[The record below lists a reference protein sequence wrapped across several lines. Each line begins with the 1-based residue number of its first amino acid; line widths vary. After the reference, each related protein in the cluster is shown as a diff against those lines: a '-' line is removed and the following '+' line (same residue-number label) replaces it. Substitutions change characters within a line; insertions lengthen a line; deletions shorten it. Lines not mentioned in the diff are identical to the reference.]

1 LSPGPLSGVHWL
13 SAALALSLAVP
24 IAMPL
29 LRRRHACLWTVV
41 WNFGIFVIMSVAD
54 MMEQGGL
61 YGQIVYDL
69 GFNTAILGDPAQAY
83 RLVTAMYVHAGAL
96 HILMNMLILVLI
108 GVPFEDRI
116 GTYRWTAIYL
126 LTGII
131 GSLVDG
137 GFAAASGGSHIGIGA
152 SGAIFG
158 VMGAFAVLY
167 PRDEIPMVLGFVF
180 LQKVPVFVAVIVMAL
195 LESLYLIGTQPTDNI
210 GHLVHVASLVAGV
223 GLGLP
228 LGRLGRKDRERR
240 GRLLDGEAL
249 NELAVNAEL
258 IALRDK
264 ILKEDMP
271 EVRLAWLEEFARKAR
286 CPKCGRQLSHSPGKF
301 LCEGCGFKLAYIK

>member
-1 LSPGPLSGVHWL
+1 LSGVHWL
-13 SAALALSLAVP
+13 SVALAISLVVP

-29 LRRRHACLWTVV
+29 LRKRHACLWTVV
-41 WNFGIFVIMSVAD
+41 WNFGMFVVMSVAD
-54 MMEQGGL
+54 MVEGGL
-61 YGQIVYDL
+61 SGQVAYDL
-69 GFNTAILGDPAQAY
+69 GYNTALMGDPAQAY
-83 RLVTAMYVHAGAL
+83 RLVTAMYVHANAL

-116 GTYRWTAIYL
+116 GTLRWTAIYL
-126 LTGII
+126 VTGII

-137 GFAAASGGSHIGIGA
+137 GFAAASGGAHIGIGA

-195 LESLYLIGTQPTDNI
+195 LESLYLVGTRPTDNI

-223 GLGLP
+223 ALGLP
-228 LGRLGRKDRERR
+228 LGRLGRKQGDGQRR
-240 GRLLDGEAL
+240 VLDGEAL
-249 NELAVNAEL
+249 NELAVNGEL

-264 ILKEDMP
+264 ILKEDVP
-271 EVRLAWLEEFARKAR
+271 EVRLAWMEEFARKSR
-286 CPKCGRQLSHSPGKF
+286 CPKCGLPLSHSPQKF
-301 LCEGCGFKLAYIK
+301 FCEQCGFKLQYMK

>member
-1 LSPGPLSGVHWL
+1 MSAVHWL
-13 SAALALSLAVP
+13 SAALAMSLSVP
-24 IAMPL
+24 IALPL

-41 WNFGIFVIMSVAD
+41 WNFGIFVVMAVAD
-54 MMEQGGL
+54 WAGEGL
-61 YGQIVYDL
+61 SSEVIWDL
-69 GFNTAILGDPAQAY
+69 GFNTALMGDPSQAY
-83 RLVTAMYVHAGAL
+83 RFLTAMYVHAGAL
-96 HILMNMLILVLI
+96 HVLMNMLILVLI

-116 GTYRWTAIYL
+116 GTFRWMAIYL
-126 LTGII
+126 VTGII
-131 GSLVDG
+131 GAAVDG
-137 GFAAASGGSHIGIGA
+137 GFAAAAGSWHIGVGA

-195 LESLYLIGTQPTDNI
+195 IESVYLLGTTPGDNI

-223 GLGLP
+223 ALGLP
-228 LGRLGRKDRERR
+228 LGRAAREQKDSR
-240 GRLLDGEAL
+240 GRELDGEAF

-264 ILKEDMP
+264 IFKEDMA
-271 EVRLAWLEEFARKAR
+271 EVRSAWLEQFARKAK
-286 CPKCGRQLSHSPGKF
+286 CPKCSKPLSHSPGKF
-301 LCEGCGFKLAYIK
+301 VCENCGFKMPYVK